1 MHNPVTNRKNARID
15 ADTVKPVD
23 NDAHRPGVAV
33 DYDRPILRRTGRAG
47 NAKSWRYANAVD
59 LSARQR
65 LWLRIIG
72 EKRKFDR

>member
-1 MHNPVTNRKNARID
+1 MHNPMTNGKNTRID

-23 NDAHRPGVAV
+23 NDIHCPGMIP
-33 DYDRPILRRTGRAG
+33 DFDDLILRRTGRAG
-47 NAKSWRYANAVD
+47 NAKSWRNANAVD